1 MLEKTV
7 PIKTGSGE
15 KSSTNYH
22 PVFAI
27 AGWVPRGDLAPQP
40 KANGGGQLPLSTPG
54 TSRHW
59 RAAQGGATSAA
70 FPRRRFRL
78 ILKN

>member
-1 MLEKTV
+1 V

-40 KANGGGQLPLSTPG
+40 KANGGGQQPQAMQGNTAPSTGAQPK
-54 TSRHW
+54 
-59 RAAQGGATSAA
+59 AAPQAQPSLADDFG
-70 FPRRRFRL
+70 
-78 ILKN
+78 